1 MELDITEFV
10 LNTEPF
16 DFSASIAERGPN
28 AGPDTW
34 RNAVAEGERQP
45 LLTTPDQ
52 FDEFREYMTGFGA
65 WDDEAITAWS
75 EAECNA
81 LLIQLISGDMRE
93 AGMDD
98 CFPDEFDWE
107 QYRKDSEAG
116 RISGNI
122 YKADVGESA
131 SRIFYYIGN

>member
-34 RNAVAEGERQP
+34 ANAVREAKEKP
-45 LLTTPDQ
+45 LLTAPDQ
-52 FDEFREYMTGFGA
+52 IDEFRDYAGTFGA
-65 WDDEAITAWS
+65 WDDEIRAAWS
-75 EAECNA
+75 DNECNA

-98 CFPDEFDWE
+98 CFPDEFDWTAY
-107 QYRKDSEAG
+107 QQRSEAG
-116 RISGNI
+116 QISGNI
-122 YKADVGESA
+122 SKGDDG
-131 SRIFYYIGN
+131 RIWYYIGS